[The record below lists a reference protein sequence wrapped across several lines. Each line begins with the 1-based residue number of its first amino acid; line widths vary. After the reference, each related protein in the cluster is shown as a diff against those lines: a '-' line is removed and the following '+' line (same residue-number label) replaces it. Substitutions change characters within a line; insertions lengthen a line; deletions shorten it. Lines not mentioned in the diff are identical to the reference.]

1 LAAGDQLDQLAV
13 VEFDEDGRLRQSF
26 SFILVRIDL
35 PVRRR
40 IAGRRLQCSRESP
53 MDVQEI
59 LNALLGPDGIADP
72 YPLYANLHA
81 HGDVV
86 PTGAGLVLVPG
97 YEAASAVLRD
107 PAFLVPDAEQ
117 LDKLNP
123 GWRDHPA
130 LDANSLLTL
139 NGDAHSRIRSL
150 MSKQFTV
157 RRVAELEPAVVKLT
171 DALLDAMADMGDDGE
186 VVDFMTE
193 FAFALPVTV
202 ICELIGV
209 PVSERDEFRP
219 LARALT
225 ATLEPVLDKAGLA
238 EADSAAIKLAG
249 MFAKLV
255 AERRARPADDL
266 LSGLAHAA
274 DADQGRISEGELIQ
288 NLILLLVAG
297 FETTTNLLGNGVYQ
311 LLGDS
316 DAAEALRSGDVAP
329 AAFVEEVLR
338 YDSPVQFA
346 EDRHRLGPAEVGGIS
361 VTPDDHIVVLIG
373 AANRDPRRFA
383 DPDRFW
389 PQRPDG
395 GPLSFGAGAH
405 FCLGAA
411 LARLEGAVAFPRLVR
426 RFPRLALAG
435 EPQRRAGLVL
445 RGFEHLPVAI
455 DRPQP

>member
-1 LAAGDQLDQLAV
+1 
-13 VEFDEDGRLRQSF
+13 
-26 SFILVRIDL
+26 
-35 PVRRR
+35 
-40 IAGRRLQCSRESP
+40 

-59 LNALLGPDGIADP
+59 LNALLGPGGIADP
-72 YPLYANLHA
+72 YPLYAALHA

-97 YEAASAVLRD
+97 YDAASAVLRD
-107 PAFLVPDAEQ
+107 PAFLVPDAEY
-117 LDKLNP
+117 LDKVNP

-130 LDANSLLTL
+130 LDASSLLTL
-139 NGDAHSRIRSL
+139 NGYDHSRIRSL
-150 MSKQFTV
+150 MSRQFTV
-157 RRVAELEPAVVKLT
+157 RRVAELEPAVVRLT
-171 DALLDAMADMGDDGE
+171 DALLDAMADMGDGGQ

-238 EADSAAIKLAG
+238 EADAAAIKLAD
-249 MFAKLV
+249 MFAELA
-255 AERRARPADDL
+255 AERRARPVDDL
-266 LSGLAHAA
+266 LSGLIQAA
-274 DADQGRISEGELIQ
+274 DADQVRITEGELIQ

-297 FETTTNLLGNGVYQ
+297 FETTTNLLGNGLYQ
-311 LLGDS
+311 LLGDP
-316 DAAEALRSGDVAP
+316 AAGEALRSADVPASVTGSVTA

-346 EDRHRLGPAEVGGIS
+346 EDRHRLGHGEVGGVT
-361 VTPDDHIVVLIG
+361 VTPDDHVIVLLG
-373 AANRDPRRFA
+373 AANRDPRRFT

-411 LARLEGAVAFPRLVR
+411 LARLEGGVAFPRLVR
-426 RFPRLALAG
+426 RFPQLALAG

-455 DRPQP
+455 GRPQA